1 MSNQASRFFVAAS
14 VLVLSLASFGGVQ
27 TNSVSAEVRT
37 LQAKYEAE
45 PLTYPEPPFAPVSR
59 LLSPAYGSDY
69 AYGGAG
75 EILNYTVYP
84 ALMFLIFWAVFVLF
98 REYKFLKSL
107 DKPLCSR
114 EMSDRERELCR
125 ERLDRALSPEMMVGD
140 DWHSFIDYNDVLYAQ
155 EQVRYCQQTGLS
167 DPELIDKYNSLVKIL
182 RFSMERHYLLW
193 ESGGFGKSAL
203 VLGAIV
209 AIGVAFF
216 QPMGALLMGIPLA
229 LYALAGRTPMH
240 VAVNPSRYDR
250 ILDRLVWMSAALCAA
265 MLPGILSFEQ
275 VKWVNTRTNETVRT
289 DTNWSGFGALVLAA
303 IVGVASLILA
313 FVRIGLLF
321 LRNYVIYRSKCPLA
335 LSVAFP
341 VVTLAAMFVSY
352 RIVGDLGGCV
362 IEFNLLIIILV
373 VTVHALLS
381 RRVNGVPRRENAVQI
396 TILVWAACLSLGFW
410 LNHEYAV
417 LREHHKAVGAVN
429 HVQHERQ
436 AAIDKAKKTA
446 QDARSK
452 LEAIRSEPGGLRW
465 SKLSTAM
472 LEYLT
477 PDDKDYLFKLLNA
490 SLAES
495 HAKAV
500 SLTDL
505 RVNSEKASG
514 WQDSR
519 WKATIVF
526 DTAIIGVT
534 NITSCVTGGRGSR
547 GEILACGENYAAGTP
562 VEVAFSVPPLGPASL
577 KGKYGDGY
585 FATVLEAKIADDPG
599 GRRRSSR
606 TILTHRDSEFYRKVL
621 EAGQLHSAI
630 ETEMRKD
637 RPIMKGDAEAKARYE
652 RNVMR
657 TKNLAYE
664 ADFLFAEHR
673 GWLDTCPESFKLV
686 VDSRGDK
693 VQERKR
699 QCRACKGTG
708 KAGTRK
714 NARPCKRCEGTGEE
728 TARGH

>member
-1 MSNQASRFFVAAS
+1 MNNQASRFAVAAS
-14 VLVLSLASFGGVQ
+14 VLVLSLALFGGVQ
-27 TNSVSAEVRT
+27 TNSVSAEVRA
-37 LQAKYEAE
+37 LQAEYEAA

-59 LLSPAYGSDY
+59 LLDPVSGPEY

-75 EILNYTVYP
+75 RILNCTVYP
-84 ALMFLIFWAVFVLF
+84 ALLFLIFWAVFVLL
-98 REYKFLKSL
+98 REYRFLKSL
-107 DKPLCSR
+107 DEPLRSR
-114 EMSDRERELCR
+114 EMSDREHEECR

-193 ESGGFGKSAL
+193 ESGGFGKSVL

-209 AIGVAFF
+209 AVVVAFF
-216 QPMGALLMGIPLA
+216 QPTVALLMGIPLA

-250 ILDRLVWMSAALCAA
+250 ILDRLVWISAALCAA

-341 VVTLAAMFVSY
+341 VVTVAAMFVGY
-352 RIVGDLGGCV
+352 RIAGDLGGCV

-373 VTVHALLS
+373 VTVYALLS

-396 TILVWAACLSLGFW
+396 TILAWAACLSLGFW

-417 LREHHKAVGAVN
+417 LSEHHKAVRDVN
-429 HVQHERQ
+429 HVQYERQ
-436 AAIDKAKKTA
+436 VAVDRAEETA

-477 PDDKDYLFKLLNA
+477 PDDKAYLFKLLNA
-490 SLAES
+490 SLAEN
-495 HAKAV
+495 HVKAA

-505 RVNSEKASG
+505 RVNAEKAPG
-514 WQDSR
+514 WQDPR

-534 NITSCVTGGRGSR
+534 NITSCVTGGH

-562 VEVAFSVPPLGPASL
+562 VEVAFSVPPLKPESL

-585 FATVLEAKIADDPG
+585 FATVLEAKIADDPS
-599 GRRRSSR
+599 GRRKSSR
-606 TILTHRDSEFYRKVL
+606 TVLTRRDSEFHRKVL
-621 EAGQLHSAI
+621 EAGRLLSAI
-630 ETEMRKD
+630 ETEMRRD

-657 TKNLAYE
+657 KKNLAYE
-664 ADFLFAEHR
+664 ADFLFAEHM

-686 VDSRGDK
+686 VDSKGDK

-708 KAGTRK
+708 TTGTRK
-714 NARPCKRCEGTGEE
+714 NTRPCKRCGGTGEE
-728 TARGH
+728 TAGGR

>member
-1 MSNQASRFFVAAS
+1 MSNQANRFLVAAS
-14 VLVLSLASFGGVQ
+14 VLVLSLASFGGTQ
-27 TNSVSAEVRT
+27 TNSVPAEVQA
-37 LQAKYEAE
+37 LQAQYEAV

-59 LLSPAYGSDY
+59 LLDPVSGPEY
-69 AYGGAG
+69 AYAGAG
-75 EILNYTVYP
+75 RILNCTVYP
-84 ALMFLIFWAVFVLF
+84 VLIFLIFWAVFVLL
-98 REYKFLKSL
+98 REYRILKSL
-107 DKPLCSR
+107 DEPLRSR
-114 EMSDRERELCR
+114 EMSDREREACR

-193 ESGGFGKSAL
+193 ESGGFGKSVL

-209 AIGVAFF
+209 SIVVAFF
-216 QPMGALLMGIPLA
+216 QPTVALLMGVPLA
-229 LYALAGRTPMH
+229 LYVLAGRTPMH

-250 ILDRLVWMSAALCAA
+250 ILDRLVWTSAALCAA
-265 MLPGILSFEQ
+265 MLPGILDFEQ

-289 DTNWSGFGALVLAA
+289 DTNWSGFGALVLVAV
-303 IVGVASLILA
+303 VGVASLILA

-321 LRNYVIYRSKCPLA
+321 LRNYVIYRSKCPFA

-341 VVTLAAMFVSY
+341 VVTLAAMFVGY
-352 RIVGDLGGCV
+352 RIAGDLGGCV

-381 RRVNGVPRRENAVQI
+381 RRVNGVPRMGNAVQI

-417 LREHHKAVGAVN
+417 LREHHKAVDAVN
-429 HVQHERQ
+429 HVQYERQ
-436 AAIDKAKKTA
+436 AAIDRAEKTV
-446 QDARSK
+446 QDARSR

-465 SKLSTAM
+465 SKLSTSM

-490 SLAES
+490 SLVES

-505 RVNSEKASG
+505 RVNTEKAPA
-514 WQDSR
+514 WQDPR

-534 NITSCVTGGRGSR
+534 NITSCVTGGQGIR
-547 GEILACGENYAAGTP
+547 GEILACGENFAAGTP

-577 KGKYGDGY
+577 GGKYGDGY
-585 FATVLEAKIADDPG
+585 FATVLEAKIADDPS
-599 GRRRSSR
+599 GRRKSSQ
-606 TILTHRDSEFYRKVL
+606 TILTRCDSEFHRKVL
-621 EAGQLHSAI
+621 EAGRLLSAI
-630 ETEMRKD
+630 ETEMRQD

-652 RNVMR
+652 RNVIR
-657 TKNLAYE
+657 KKNLAYE

-673 GWLDTCPESFKLV
+673 GWLDTCPESFKRV
-686 VDSRGDK
+686 VDSKGDK

-708 KAGTRK
+708 TAGTRK
-714 NARPCKRCEGTGEE
+714 NTRPCKRCGGTGEE
-728 TARGH
+728 TTGVR